1 MNMPRK
7 RKENPEGYC
16 DAFPTR
22 LREVMDNKR
31 TTQKELADY
40 LGLSRQAVSA
50 YCDGSSSPDWRTLT
64 KIRNYFGVSADY
76 LLGLSDNATVE
87 PEVQAVCKYTGLTQ
101 EAVETLHVYATGE
114 GMYKIIFDLEEAQKE
129 GAAYLRVISGLLSCT
144 DSRDVWKNAARSV
157 SIDREQEDGGKEH
170 LEQLSNEFGF
180 ETVQKVIIGLEGYL
194 LRKENAAT
202 FYRQAAA
209 DNLKRIIEKLGKE

>member
-1 MNMPRK
+1 MSDILGSRVKLLLCGTPVTK
-7 RKENPEGYC
+7 AAKEIGVSQSVLSDIING
-16 DAFPTR
+16 
-22 LREVMDNKR
+22 NK
-31 TTQKELADY
+31 KA
-40 LGLSRQAVSA
+40 GI
-50 YCDGSSSPDWRTLT
+50 GSSTLV
-64 KIRNYFGVSADY
+64 KLCSYFGVSSDY